1 MGERW
6 LPYAAA
12 ALTTGACALVMGAIT
27 LPSSPNGSELVD
39 TLRASPDRWLLA
51 SAAFMYAAFALTL
64 GIPTFLHMVKTRGRA
79 TGQVG
84 AVIFA
89 FGAIGTAGY
98 AAMLILFR
106 ALVVHAVID
115 EQAIESLSRDS
126 GVLVYM
132 GAFVLAFIVGLV
144 ILGVAL
150 LMSGTVARWIPL
162 LMIAYAVTVP
172 FARLIP
178 DGWQGMHTL
187 VLGVALIGVGVS
199 ANESWS
205 GVSRRAERA

>member
-1 MGERW
+1 MGDRW

-64 GIPTFLHMVKTRGRA
+64 GIPTFLHMVKARGRA

-115 EQAIESLSRDS
+115 KQAIDSLSRDS

-150 LMSGTVARWIPL
+150 LMIG
-162 LMIAYAVTVP
+162 YAVTVP